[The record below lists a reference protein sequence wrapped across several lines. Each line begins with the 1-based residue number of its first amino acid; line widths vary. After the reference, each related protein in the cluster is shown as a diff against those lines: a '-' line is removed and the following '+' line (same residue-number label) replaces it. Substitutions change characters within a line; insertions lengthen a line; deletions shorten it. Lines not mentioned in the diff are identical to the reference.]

1 MEYCCLHK
9 FLSLMQHAF
18 FSGDRDRSG
27 RLDANEIHV
36 ALGVGQM
43 ATPFPVVQVL
53 FNKYNRDGH
62 GCTFGDF
69 LQVRKREHSVF
80 LQV

>member
-1 MEYCCLHK
+1 
-9 FLSLMQHAF
+9 MQHAF
-18 FSGDRDRSG
+18 FAGDRDRSG

-43 ATPFPVVQVL
+43 QTPFPAVQVL
-53 FNKYNRDGH
+53 FNKYNRDGF

-69 LQVRKREHSVF
+69 LQVRVF
-80 LQV
+80 YFISNFFEFF